1 MAIRVRRNGS
11 GTSQSL
17 TPKQEAF
24 AQAYVETG
32 NASEAYRR
40 VGYGPNM
47 SAKTTNEAACRLLAN
62 SKVKARVAYL
72 QAAIRCRHDDTVDS
86 LCAEYDESR
95 KLAMATG
102 QPAAA
107 NGATA
112 GKARLHG
119 LDKADSPTVK
129 IAAESTIVLSDL
141 ELARRLA
148 FMLQSAA
155 NN

>member
-1 MAIRVRRNGS
+1 MLS
-11 GTSQSL
+11 SQRL

-32 NASEAYRR
+32 NASEAHRQA
-40 VGYGPNM
+40 GYGPNM
-47 SAKTTNEAACRLLAN
+47 STKTRHEAASRLLAN
-62 SKVKARVAYL
+62 SKVRAMVGQL
-72 QAAIRCRHDDTVDS
+72 QAEHRQRHDVTVDS
-86 LCAEYDESR
+86 LTDEFDENR
-95 KLAMATG
+95 ELAFQTA

-119 LDKADSPTVK
+119 LDKADAPTVN
-129 IAAESTIVLSDL
+129 IAGDNVIVLSDL

-148 FMLQSAA
+148 FMLRDSTG
-155 NN
+155 